1 MKAEGNKH
9 FKKNEMEQAL
19 RWYRS
24 GIVICPP
31 GKDRAL
37 LHRCDSRDA
46 LWRAHSYSAELYVAS
61 CGKVAIV

>member
-1 MKAEGNKH
+1 MRYSLHFCCCSNFEWEYMKAEGNKH

-46 LWRAHSYSAELYVAS
+46 L
-61 CGKVAIV
+61 